1 MGLRT
6 FGALD
11 VINRPLAKHS
21 ALEDKRKKAE
31 KKKNQ
36 VRQNYGFIYRGGIIV
51 SIIFS
56 SWIACIMIQW
66 LVGDILLFFIILS
79 FILPSLMFVI
89 SAGIVIYVLFFYRRW

>member
-11 VINRPLAKHS
+11 VINRPLAKHNAS
-21 ALEDKRKKAE
+21 EDKQEKSRKKD
-31 KKKNQ
+31 Q

-56 SWIACIMIQW
+56 SWIAA
-66 LVGDILLFFIILS
+66 S
-79 FILPSLMFVI
+79 
-89 SAGIVIYVLFFYRRW
+89 

>member
-31 KKKNQ
+31 KKIKCDK
-36 VRQNYGFIYRGGIIV
+36 ITV
-51 SIIFS
+51 SY
-56 SWIACIMIQW
+56 IAA
-66 LVGDILLFFIILS
+66 GLLFLLYFLRG
-79 FILPSLMFVI
+79 LPAS
-89 SAGIVIYVLFFYRRW
+89 